1 MSLFLNFEFVSVVKY
16 YMIIGSN
23 VSLGFVTEI
32 RNGLQRFCVPAFLP
46 LGLPLQVLS
55 VSTGIAP
62 SDPQCICWGHTQCV
76 SGGSVLEAE
85 NASRLAM
92 RGC

>member
-46 LGLPLQVLS
+46 LGLPLQTLS
-55 VSTGIAP
+55 ASAGGTHSVCLVAV
-62 SDPQCICWGHTQCV
+62 CWRLRMQVAWPCV
-76 SGGSVLEAE
+76 VA
-85 NASRLAM
+85 
-92 RGC
+92 RGA